1 VKGWVRRAGK
11 GMLGVLG
18 ICAVGLGVYVFAQ
31 CSRFDASMNKVYDI
45 PLPNVIRSTDA
56 EVIARGKH
64 LAESVSPCASRACHG
79 ADLGGGAP
87 IDMGP
92 LGTLT
97 APNITQV
104 MSAYSDGELARLLSH
119 GVKKDGRSVRFMPVQ
134 DVAWLPDDDVAAV
147 VSFVR
152 TVPVSDKPSGPMAIG
167 TLGKILDRKDLV
179 VFDVARRIDH
189 DSHAQPKGATPTRE
203 YGQYLAMGCQGCH
216 GEHLSGGRIP
226 GAPSSVPIPLNLTPD
241 GTGLADWT
249 MEDMNRLLDTGTR
262 KNGHKLDPFMPY
274 EAFSK
279 LDEVERQALWAY
291 LRSLPPIAFGNR

>member
-11 GMLGVLG
+11 GVLGVFG
-18 ICAVGLGVYVFAQ
+18 IVAIGLGVYVFAQ

-45 PLPNVIRSTDA
+45 PLPTVTRSTDA
-56 EVIARGKH
+56 LVIARGKH
-64 LAESVSPCASRACHG
+64 LAEAVSPCTSSACHG
-79 ADLGGGAP
+79 ADLGGGSL

-97 APNITQV
+97 APNITRV
-104 MSAYSDGELARLLSH
+104 MSSYSDGELARLVSH

-152 TVPVSDKPSGPMAIG
+152 TVPASDKPSGPMAIG

-189 DSHAQPKGATPTRE
+189 VSGAHPKGASPTRE

-241 GTGLADWT
+241 ATGLADWT
-249 MEDMNRLLDTGTR
+249 MDDMNRLLDTGMR
-262 KNGHKLDPFMPY
+262 KNGNKLDPFMPY

-279 LDEVERQALWAY
+279 LDEVERRALWAY
-291 LRSLPPIAFGNR
+291 LRSLPPTAFGNR